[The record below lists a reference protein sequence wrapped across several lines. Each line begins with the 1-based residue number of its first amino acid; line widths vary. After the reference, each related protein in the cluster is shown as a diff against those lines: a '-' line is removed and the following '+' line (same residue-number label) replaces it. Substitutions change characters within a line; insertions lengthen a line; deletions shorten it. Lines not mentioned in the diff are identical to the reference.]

1 MFARNLSFRL
11 KPNTH
16 SDYTHTM
23 ETQVLPLLKR
33 QKDFKDEM
41 TRSNVNGV
49 DGVSSLWETK
59 SDADNYNTNIC
70 PQVMKSLE
78 QVIDGT
84 PRLHTFETVTSTC
97 HKVPVTM

>member
-1 MFARNLSFRL
+1 MEFR
-11 KPNTH
+11 
-16 SDYTHTM
+16 
-23 ETQVLPLLKR
+23 
-33 QKDFKDEM
+33 
-41 TRSNVNGV
+41 
-49 DGVSSLWETK
+49 SLWETK
-59 SDADNYNTNIC
+59 SDADNYNTNIY